1 MGKNNKTTAFIFL
14 LVGAFLLSACG
25 ANAEIPPSSPTITSI
40 PVGGSETVVPVT
52 VTQNTPPASPPVGGE
67 VSFTDDVLPILKA
80 NCTRCHGTSRQS
92 ADLKLNTYDNLMAGS
107 EGGPVVVPGDST
119 NSLLVELIVSGEMP
133 KKGDKLPDQEIQI
146 ISDWINT
153 GALDN

>member
-1 MGKNNKTTAFIFL
+1 MDKNNKTTAFIFL
-14 LVGAFLLSACG
+14 LIGVFLLSACG
-25 ANAEIPPSSPTITSI
+25 ANTELPTTPSAITAT

-52 VTQNTPPASPPVGGE
+52 VTQNTLPTSPSVGGE
-67 VSFTDDVLPILKA
+67 VSFANDVLPILKA

-92 ADLKLNTYDNLMAGS
+92 ADLRLNTYDNLLAGS
-107 EGGPVVVPGDST
+107 EGGPVIVPGDST